1 VRIAPQGGVS
11 ARATEHGGYGAGW
24 QPWTGW
30 MRVAGGSHAGRVA
43 GRAGTARNTRAER
56 IDLIPLERLE
66 GTARHRFAV
75 QPPWDKDVYRQP
87 ESAGS

>member
-1 VRIAPQGGVS
+1 M
-11 ARATEHGGYGAGW
+11 RATAHGGYGAGW

-43 GRAGTARNTRAER
+43 ERSGGGHNARTDQDGA
-56 IDLIPLERLE
+56 DYPLEHLD

-75 QPPWDKDVYRQP
+75 QPPWEKDVYGQP
-87 ESAGS
+87 EFGRS